1 MKERAINQTQT
12 HNMGTTITVPSQRTK
27 HIATHGQK
35 KCKMFSREYMTYVKQ
50 VFSDQTG
57 RFLTRS
63 QRGNKYIMVMVK
75 IDSNAILVEPITSRN
90 NHKLARAYRV
100 LMTRLQHAGIVPKKH
115 ILNNKVS
122 EATKTIIKDKYK
134 MVMEL
139 VPPRLPPY
147 ERSGGRHLKFQGSF
161 LECIG
166 RRGRGFSTFIM
177 GPPPPTNRN
186 NTQLVE
192 TIQSYTNG
200 ISRRAL
206 EWTI

>member
-139 VPPRLPPY
+139 VPPRLPPHK
-147 ERSGGRHLKFQGSF
+147 RSGGRHLKFQGSF

-166 RRGRGFSTFIM
+166 RRGRGFSNFIM